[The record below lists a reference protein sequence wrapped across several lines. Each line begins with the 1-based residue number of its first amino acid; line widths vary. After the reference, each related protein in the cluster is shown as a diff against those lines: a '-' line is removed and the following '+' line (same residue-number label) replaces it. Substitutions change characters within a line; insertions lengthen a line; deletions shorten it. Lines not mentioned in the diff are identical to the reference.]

1 MKEHKIIHIN
11 SLRCD
16 QPKNPTSIQIVK
28 KFFENSQPTFES
40 LFLERKQFDT
50 KSCGAWLVAGT
61 SSYLI
66 NLSEISDRLTAFNIA
81 YNLLVQMPIIQRVES
96 LFREFS
102 NEDQMKKIASVDFLI
117 QGPSI

>member
-28 KFFENSQPTFES
+28 TLFENSQPTFES

-50 KSCGAWLVAGT
+50 KSCGAWLVTGT

-102 NEDQMKKIASVDFLI
+102 NEDQMKKIASVDLLI
-117 QGPSI
+117 QDPSI